1 MQRVVVLLWLLVAWT
16 AIVWVGR
23 IRNLIGDDTL
33 ANWDRAW
40 GIVVALLF
48 LVLAAVT
55 ATLPLGLWHRR
66 PLGST
71 RLVAIFCLW
80 TIAFWGIRGVG
91 LLLADHE
98 AGFKVVH
105 TVLAG
110 VSIGLA
116 VLLQRADRAVAAGAV
131 DSGKADPE
139 AY

>member
-33 ANWDRAW
+33 VNWDRAW

>member
-33 ANWDRAW
+33 VNWDRAW

-71 RLVAIFCLW
+71 RLVAIFCLC
-80 TIAFWGIRGVG
+80 